1 MTTSIGIT
9 YYKRLTLAIEDQTD
23 LLLTWLTDWP
33 VPLLSLA
40 DPSFGRRQ
48 APWEV
53 VDVLCDARQGSNMLD
68 VPMFVMDVSEEL
80 PAKLY
85 NQVKADLIPTLSITL
100 FHIFFLYSQNHFQLS
115 TTFEKRLI
123 HLRLLLLLL
132 FLLLFL

>member
-1 MTTSIGIT
+1 MVI
-9 YYKRLTLAIEDQTD
+9 
-23 LLLTWLTDWP
+23 TDWAI
-33 VPLLSLA
+33 PLLSLA
-40 DPSFGRRQ
+40 APSFGHRQ

-53 VDVLCDARQGSNMLD
+53 VDVLWDARQESNMLD

-85 NQVKADLIPTLSITL
+85 NQVKADLIPTLSIIL
-100 FHIFFLYSQNHFQLS
+100 FHIFCLYSQKHFQLS

-123 HLRLLLLLL
+123 RLRLLLLLL